1 MAAPTSLPRQHPA
14 IPKIRDETVTKA
26 PLFKRAEDECPQ
38 NYALCPSSLSGG
50 CCPSDHSC
58 GTSSCYA
65 TTPVALD
72 VCTQLGYHEC
82 RLVDGGG
89 CCLEGYQCASNS
101 CIPTTSSASSTICSP
116 SYTLCPTDLGGCC
129 HSSFACGKGYCYE
142 TSFTT
147 VNVTIST
154 TTTDSKGRLTTIST
168 VIRTA
173 YAPLT
178 QPTLAASPVATAAVP
193 RFTPTTIPV
202 AKVASTPGSS
212 SGLSKGAL
220 AGIVVGVVVI
230 LVAIVGTG
238 WCLMRRINAVAKQTE
253 GERTSGSGSNRT
265 PMTKNRNGAPGSGP
279 TNVDFD
285 NMSIDPL
292 MMTSSGTATPHL
304 SRPTPTHNSSYDTQ
318 ITQPL
323 QSPALSPPIP
333 SPYTTPPQG
342 NTQGAYQAVP
352 SADAQYFDTRHHSG
366 QGSPS
371 VVSPY
376 SPGYPV
382 SASWG
387 EPVAADPADPA
398 VRDQNLRFGR
408 ISAPSSAA
416 AVAGNRHWSQM
427 SDVSALSAGS
437 GPGMGMAELDP
448 RSGLVEMAQS
458 DAVAASAA
466 GAGAGAASSS
476 SNAANRWS
484 VDSHKMTKSFEF
496 IAHRRKRSSA
506 GSGMSQLLT
515 PPLPGGQSPILENE
529 GEMEEIEWERRHR
542 ATRSEEDGG
551 GQIVYSHQAERNSL
565 PTPVVARGGGVG
577 DGALPSP
584 VVGARGGL
592 RRKPLGGG
600 V

>member
-1 MAAPTSLPRQHPA
+1 MAVPTGLPRQHAA
-14 IPKIRDETVTKA
+14 IPKMRDVTVTKA
-26 PLFKRAEDECPQ
+26 PLYRRAEDECPQ

-65 TTPVALD
+65 TTPAPLD

-101 CIPTTSSASSTICSP
+101 CIPTTSSASSTTCAP
-116 SYTLCPTDLGGCC
+116 SSTLCPTDLGGCC
-129 HSSFACGKGYCYE
+129 HSGFACGKGFCYE

-154 TTTDSKGRLTTIST
+154 TTTDSKGRLTTINT
-168 VIRTA
+168 VISTA
-173 YAPLT
+173 YVPST
-178 QPTLAASPVATAAVP
+178 QPTLGPSPVATAAVS

-238 WCLMRRINAVAKQTE
+238 WCILRRINAVAKQSE
-253 GERTSGSGSNRT
+253 GRHTSGSGSNRT
-265 PMTKNRNGAPGSGP
+265 PMTKNRNGGPNGGPSSGP

-292 MMTSSGTATPHL
+292 MMSSSGTATPHL

-318 ITQPL
+318 VTQPI

-333 SPYTTPPQG
+333 SPYGTSPPG
-342 NTQGAYQAVP
+342 NTGGYQAVP

-376 SPGYPV
+376 SPGYPT

-387 EPVAADPADPA
+387 EPVVDPA

-408 ISAPSSAA
+408 VSAPSS
-416 AVAGNRHWSQM
+416 NKHWSQM

-437 GPGMGMAELDP
+437 GPGLGMAELDP
-448 RSGLVEMAQS
+448 RSGLVEMAES
-458 DAVAASAA
+458 KAAAAAA
-466 GAGAGAASSS
+466 GGAASS
-476 SNAANRWS
+476 SNAANRSS
-484 VDSHKMTKSFEF
+484 VGSHKKTKSFEF

-506 GSGMSQLLT
+506 GSGMSGPLT
-515 PPLPGGQSPILENE
+515 PHLQGGQSPILENE
-529 GEMEEIEWERRHR
+529 GEAEAEVGAGAEWERRHR
-542 ATRSEEDGG
+542 ATRSEEAAEG
-551 GQIVYSHQAERNSL
+551 GQIVYAHQAERNSL
-565 PTPVVARGGGVG
+565 PTPVMPRGVGVG
-577 DGALPSP
+577 DASLPSP
-584 VVGARGGL
+584 VVGASGGL
-592 RRKPLGGG
+592 NRKPVGG
-600 V
+600 VGSADVL